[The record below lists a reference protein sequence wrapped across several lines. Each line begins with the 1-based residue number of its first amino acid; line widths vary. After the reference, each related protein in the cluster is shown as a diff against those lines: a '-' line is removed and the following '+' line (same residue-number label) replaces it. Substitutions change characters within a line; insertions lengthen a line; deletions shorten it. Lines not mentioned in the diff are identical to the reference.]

1 LYSLSFLKSAIKDL
15 EKLDKLTAQRIV
27 DRIQWLSENL
37 EITKLFPLKGDLT
50 GLYKLREGSYRII
63 YEIVRKE
70 KAMIIHFVGHRK
82 DIYK

>member
-1 LYSLSFLKSAIKDL
+1 MYSLSFLKSAIKDL

-70 KAMIIHFVGHRK
+70 KVMIIHFVGHRK

>member
-70 KAMIIHFVGHRK
+70 KVMIIHFVGHRK